1 MQKHGHQSDPKA
13 RANVVIIEAVC
24 PVYFCS
30 CVRIGVALF
39 DICSCEDQGN
49 SADGTGV
56 HDGFLWSE
64 PMPLLCILHKL
75 GLSSD
80 SGSSISSLDW
90 LELPHFFA
98 TFP

>member
-13 RANVVIIEAVC
+13 RANVVITEVVC

-30 CVRIGVALF
+30 CVCIGVALF
-39 DICSCEDQGN
+39 DICSCEDHGN

-64 PMPLLCILHKL
+64 RLYSVFYTSL
-75 GLSSD
+75 GSLQTQVVLSVAQI
-80 SGSSISSLDW
+80 G
-90 LELPHFFA
+90 
-98 TFP
+98 